1 MTKGRAMS
9 GLIDHTGGKVGG
21 AGGEAIRESD
31 TAGFMVDVI
40 EASKKHPV
48 IVDFWATWCGPC
60 KQLGPLLE
68 KHVRATKGA
77 VRMVKIDVDKNQ
89 DLAQQLRVSSV
100 PTVYAFKDGR
110 PVDAFVGAQ
119 PESKIKAFIAK
130 LLGPDGADNDLEEA
144 LAQAKELLDAGDPAA
159 ASQIYGAILGEDG
172 ASVPAIAGLL
182 RCFIAVGQIE
192 QANEM
197 LASLPPEIAKHAE
210 IIAVKTNLE
219 LLAQSAKASGET
231 AELRRR
237 LASNP
242 NDHQARLDLALAYFA
257 SGERETAIDELLEL
271 FRLDRNWN
279 EAAARTQLVKM
290 FEAMGHADPLTI
302 AGRKRLSTLMFS

>member
-1 MTKGRAMS
+1 MS
-9 GLIDHTGGKVGG
+9 GLIDPMGGKIASNVGS
-21 AGGEAIRESD
+21 AGGDLIKESD
-31 TAGFMVDVI
+31 TASFMVDVI
-40 EASKKHPV
+40 EASTKHPV
-48 IVDFWATWCGPC
+48 IVDFWAPWCGPC

-68 KHVRATKGA
+68 KHVRLTKGA

-119 PESKIKAFIAK
+119 PESKIKSFIAK
-130 LLGPDGADNDLEEA
+130 LLGPGGLNDDLAEA
-144 LAQAKELLDAGDPAA
+144 LAQAKEMLDAGDPAG
-159 ASQIYGAILGEDG
+159 ASQIYGAVLAEDG
-172 ASVPAIAGLL
+172 SNVQAIAGLL

-192 QANEM
+192 QAEEM
-197 LASLPPEIAKHAE
+197 LGSLPPEIANHAE

-219 LLAQSAKASGET
+219 LLAQSASASGET

-237 LASNP
+237 LAANP
-242 NDHQARLDLALAYFA
+242 QDHQARLDLALAYFA
-257 SGERETAIDELLEL
+257 AGEKEAAIDELLEL

-279 EAAARTQLVKM
+279 EAAARTQMVKM
-290 FEAMGHADPLTI
+290 FEALGHTDPLTI